1 MADLENR
8 IRITKFD
15 GTDFSLWKDKI
26 INALKASDCE
36 DSIKEA
42 FKLEGDEDVLK
53 GLIKKDE
60 KAKLILMSSKQDNIL
75 RKLPRKEVKQIWK
88 ALHEKYEDKNTQ
100 NIIFV
105 RRRFLNMKQET
116 NETIEDYEESSCAR
130 RLFLRFESSMNF
142 VAFMNLCGLVAM
154 SLVVLVWWL
163 YFRFLALF

>member
-60 KAKLILMSSKQDNIL
+60 KAKLILMSSIQDNIL
-75 RKLPRKEVKQIWK
+75 RKLPRKEAKQIWK
-88 ALHEKYEDKNTQ
+88 ALHEKYEDKNT
-100 NIIFV
+100 
-105 RRRFLNMKQET
+105 
-116 NETIEDYEESSCAR
+116 
-130 RLFLRFESSMNF
+130 
-142 VAFMNLCGLVAM
+142 
-154 SLVVLVWWL
+154 
-163 YFRFLALF
+163 